1 MTKSKPTDLEQ
12 FIEAFGSSV
21 KNIKPGR
28 VMFKAKDLD
37 RQVTSARQL
46 IEAKKLNLKVV
57 NDADMASY
65 NAFEVWE
72 A

>member
-1 MTKSKPTDLEQ
+1 MTDLQ
-12 FIEAFGSSV
+12 KFIDAFGSNV

-37 RQVTSARQL
+37 RQVTSAREL
-46 IEAKKLNLKVV
+46 IQQRKLNLRVV
-57 NDADMASY
+57 NDAYMASY

-72 A
+72 GE